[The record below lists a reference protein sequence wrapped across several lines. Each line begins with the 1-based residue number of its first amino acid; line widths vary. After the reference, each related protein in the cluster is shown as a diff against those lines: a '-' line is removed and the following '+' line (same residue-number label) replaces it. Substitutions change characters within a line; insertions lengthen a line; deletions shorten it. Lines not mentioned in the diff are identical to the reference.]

1 MTWGLTMVTVKISPH
16 KSEGGHRVH
25 PVDRQ
30 SRTAWHKRSRYLSF
44 HVIGNIDWRCYFY
57 LRGHR

>member
-44 HVIGNIDWRCYFY
+44 HV
-57 LRGHR
+57 